1 MGQGH
6 SSFVDSARGGGILAI
21 TLLRGR
27 RHCCGGC
34 QQASF
39 TNTKVLVLLVQ
50 KDAYLLEE
58 LGRHDKGNSSVEAGL
73 GGGGASDVKRSI
85 RGRPKGACDVR
96 PRRPRAKRRPDGCAG
111 SASSDGWSKDEQTSD
126 ALEWISNISSTQN
139 LSLPLAPKGLAFEVG
154 GGGMGAGPGLQL
166 KKLPS
171 DPMGPAFR
179 KQDKD
184 NMSHG
189 VQGDL
194 TSLIFNSRYVPSLLS
209 SICQASFGLFFG
221 VCSCDCVFSYLKL

>member
-1 MGQGH
+1 M
-6 SSFVDSARGGGILAI
+6 
-21 TLLRGR
+21 
-27 RHCCGGC
+27 
-34 QQASF
+34 
-39 TNTKVLVLLVQ
+39 LLVQ
-50 KDAYLLEE
+50 KYAYLLEE

-111 SASSDGWSKDEQTSD
+111 SAGSDGWSKDEQTSD

-139 LSLPLAPKGLAFEVG
+139 PSLPLAPKGLAFEVG
-154 GGGMGAGPGLQL
+154 GGGIGAGPGLQGLHL

-184 NMSHG
+184 KMSHG

-209 SICQASFGLFFG
+209 SICQVSVACFLGFW
-221 VCSCDCVFSYLKL
+221 SCDCVFSYLKL